1 MAMNES
7 ETCMHLIDPA
17 LANAGWVVPVA
28 RVRREHNITAGRI
41 QGGGKRGNPLK
52 ADYVLEYK
60 GQKLAVIEAKKEELG
75 YTEGVAQAK
84 EYAAKL
90 EVRFTYS
97 TNGHQ
102 IYEID
107 MHTGVERDVD
117 SYPSPD
123 ELWAATFSEVNQ
135 WRDSFSTV
143 PFEDKG
149 GQWQPRYYQEIA
161 INKVVEAIASGDK
174 RILLTLATGTGK
186 TAIAFQIAW
195 KLFETR
201 WNLSHPGE
209 RRPRIL
215 FLADRNVLADQ
226 AYGAFSAFGDDAR
239 VRIKP
244 GEIAKKGGVPKN
256 GSVFFTIFQTFMS
269 EANGEPNFGE
279 YPPDF
284 FDFIVVDECHRGG
297 ASDESNWRG
306 ILDYFEPAVQLGLT
320 ATPKRKDNVDT
331 YEYFGDPVYK
341 YSLKDGINDGFLT
354 PFRVQKFNSNIDEY
368 IFTPDDMV
376 LAGQVEAGKVYT
388 EAQFNRVIH
397 IREREVN
404 RVREFLSI
412 IGEHEKTIVFCANQW
427 HAAIIRDIINQEKQG
442 ADPLYCVRVTSDDG
456 ELGDQYLRTFQD
468 NDKTIPTILTTSQ
481 KLSTGVD
488 ALNVRNIVLLRPI
501 KSMIEFK
508 QIIGRG
514 TRLFEGKDYFT
525 VHDFVGAYHHF
536 GDPEWDGEP
545 IPAESGPTGDPGL
558 PAPVPTEPPTEPSEQ
573 TPKPD
578 RIVIKLRDN
587 KARSIR
593 HDRQTLFIGP
603 EGKPVTAQE
612 FIAWLFDTLALPE
625 FFSSEEQL
633 REIWSVPLTR
643 KTLLARLGEVGFDE
657 STLREIQKLIEAEN
671 SDLFD
676 VLEYVAFANEPISRV
691 ERVLASRPELQ
702 AALSANQIE
711 FIDFV
716 LQRYVDTGV
725 EELDADKL
733 PDLIKLKYNAIQDGL
748 DALGGADAAREAFI
762 DFQKYLYKVG

>member
-17 LANAGWVVPVA
+17 LASAGWVAPVA
-28 RVRREHNITAGRI
+28 RVRREHKITAGRI
-41 QGGGKRGNPLK
+41 QGGGRRGNPLK

-60 GQKLAVIEAKKEELG
+60 GQKLAVIEAKKEDLG

-107 MHTGVERDVD
+107 MFTGIERDVD

-123 ELWAATFSEVNQ
+123 DLWAATFSEANQ
-135 WRDSFSTV
+135 WRDAFSTV

-149 GQWQPRYYQEIA
+149 GQWQPRFYQEIA
-161 INKVVEAIASGDK
+161 INKVVEAIAKGDK

-201 WNLSHPGE
+201 WNLSNPGE

-226 AYGAFSAFGDDAR
+226 AFGAFSAFGDEAR
-239 VRIKP
+239 TRITP
-244 GEIAKKGGVPKN
+244 EAIAKKGGVPKN
-256 GSVFFTIFQTFMS
+256 ASVFFTIFQTFMT

-279 YPPDF
+279 YPQDF

-297 ASDESNWRG
+297 AADESNWRG
-306 ILDYFEPAVQLGLT
+306 ILEYFEPAVQLGLT
-320 ATPKRKDNVDT
+320 ATPKRKDNIDT
-331 YEYFGDPVYK
+331 YEYFGEPVYK
-341 YSLKDGINDGFLT
+341 YSLKEGINDGFLT

-368 IFTPDDMV
+368 IFTPDDLV

-442 ADPLYCVRVTSDDG
+442 ADPLYCVRVTADDG
-456 ELGDQYLRTFQD
+456 KIGDQYLRTFQD

-501 KSMIEFK
+501 NSMIEFK

-545 IPAESGPTGDPGL
+545 ITPESGPIDGPEL
-558 PAPVPTEPPTEPSEQ
+558 PAPIPPLPPGTPEEPTPI
-573 TPKPD
+573 PD

-625 FFSSEEQL
+625 FFNSEEQL
-633 REIWSVPLTR
+633 REIWSDPLTR
-643 KTLLARLGEVGFDE
+643 KVLLARLTEAGFDE
-657 STLREIQKLIEAEN
+657 STLKEIQKLIEAEQ

-702 AALSANQIE
+702 AALSTEQLE

-748 DALGGADAAREAFI
+748 EALGGAEAAREAFI

>member
-17 LANAGWVVPVA
+17 LVNAGWVVPVA

-107 MHTGVERDVD
+107 MHTGIERDID
-117 SYPSPD
+117 AYPSPED
-123 ELWAATFSEVNQ
+123 LWNATFTESNK
-135 WRDSFSTV
+135 WRDAFSTV

-149 GQWQPRYYQEIA
+149 GQWQPRFYQEIA
-161 INKVVEAIASGDK
+161 INKVVEAIAKGDK
-174 RILLTLATGTGK
+174 RSLLTLATGTGK

-226 AYGAFSAFGDDAR
+226 AFGAFSAFGDEAR
-239 VRIKP
+239 VRITP
-244 GEIAKKGGVPKN
+244 GEIAKKGEVPKN
-256 GSVFFTIFQTFMS
+256 ASVFFTIFQTFMT

-297 ASDESNWRG
+297 AADESNWRG
-306 ILDYFEPAVQLGLT
+306 ILEYFEPAVQLGLT
-320 ATPKRKDNVDT
+320 ATPKRKDNIDT
-331 YEYFGDPVYK
+331 YEYFGEPVYK
-341 YSLKDGINDGFLT
+341 YSLKEGINDGFLT

-442 ADPLYCVRVTSDDG
+442 SDPLYCVRVTADDG
-456 ELGDQYLRTFQD
+456 KIGDQYLRTFQD

-501 KSMIEFK
+501 NSMIEFK

-545 IPAESGPTGDPGL
+545 ISPESGPIDGPEL
-558 PAPVPTEPPTEPSEQ
+558 PAPLPPLPPGAPKEPTPI
-573 TPKPD
+573 PD

-625 FFSSEEQL
+625 FFNSEEQL
-633 REIWSVPLTR
+633 REIWSDPLTR
-643 KTLLARLGEVGFDE
+643 KTLLARLTEAGFDE
-657 STLREIQKLIEAEN
+657 STLKEIQKLIEAEQ

-702 AALSANQIE
+702 AALSAEQLE

-748 DALGGADAAREAFI
+748 EALGGAEAAREAFI